1 MINSLLLASSFF
13 GLISEPTDTSLT
25 APVEL
30 ESVTIVSQ
38 SSKSS
43 HISGAEI
50 ILTAAE
56 LQRFDIQ
63 DGMEMIL
70 FVIMLSLLRL
80 MFILKEAPLPL
91 HLSMQ

>member
-1 MINSLLLASSFF
+1 MFNTILLTASFI
-13 GLISEPTDTSLT
+13 GLLSEPLDTSLT

-63 DGMEMIL
+63 DGNT
-70 FVIMLSLLRL
+70 
-80 MFILKEAPLPL
+80 
-91 HLSMQ
+91 